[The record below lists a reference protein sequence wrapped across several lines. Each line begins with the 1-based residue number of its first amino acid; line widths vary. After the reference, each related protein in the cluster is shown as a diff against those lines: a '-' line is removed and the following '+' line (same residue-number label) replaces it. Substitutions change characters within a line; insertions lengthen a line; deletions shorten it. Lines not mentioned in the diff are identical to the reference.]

1 MIIRGKYI
9 GGCNEKKFQ
18 NAVSLMTRDYVQITR
33 KDRLYF
39 PTMSKKEELAWENE
53 RIYYYYNNFKAKE
66 LEEMLKN
73 WEA

>member
-1 MIIRGKYI
+1 MIIRGKNI
-9 GGCNEKKFQ
+9 GNFNEKKFQ

-39 PTMSKKEELAWENE
+39 STMSKKEELAWENE
-53 RIYYYYNNFKAKE
+53 RISDYYNNFKAKE